1 MTVKELK
8 QLLQD
13 VPDDYELRLEFIDGY
28 DADDCAQWNNTAL
41 QASIEHEFKEVVFSP
56 KN

>member
-28 DADDCAQWNNTAL
+28 DADDCAEWNNTAL
-41 QASIEHEFKEVVFSP
+41 QASIEHEFKEVFFSP

>member
-1 MTVKELK
+1 MNVKELK

-28 DADDCAQWNNTAL
+28 DADDCAEWNNTAL
-41 QASIEHEFKEVVFSP
+41 QVSIEHEFKEVFFSP